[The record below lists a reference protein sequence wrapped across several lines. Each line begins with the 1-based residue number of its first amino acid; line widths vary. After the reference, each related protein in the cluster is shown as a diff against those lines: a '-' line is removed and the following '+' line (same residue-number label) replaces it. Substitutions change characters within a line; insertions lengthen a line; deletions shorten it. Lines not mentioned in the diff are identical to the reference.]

1 MDAKQI
7 ISDLYTSSDLRACL
21 ARIRPVEIQEEVLQH
36 TFTELLFKPEA
47 EILDLHQRNKLT
59 AYVAKMLVNMVRWQ
73 RSSFRKLQAKETPL
87 ESVIDL
93 LDDIAVD
100 EIIVPLQKIH
110 WYEAK
115 ILELYA
121 ELGTYRKVAEVTGIP
136 HISVFHTVQNARR
149 NIKKHIEL

>member
-21 ARIRPVEIQEEVLQH
+21 ARIRPVEIQEDVLQH
-36 TFTELLFKPEA
+36 TFTELLCKPEA
-47 EILDLHQRNKLT
+47 DILDLHARNKLT

-73 RSSFRKLQAKETPL
+73 RSSFRKLEAKETPL
-87 ESVIDL
+87 ESLTDV
-93 LDDIAVD
+93 LDEIAVD
-100 EIIVPLQKIH
+100 EIVIPLHKIH

-121 ELGTYRKVAEVTGIP
+121 ELRSYRKVSEATGIP
-136 HISVFHTVQNARR
+136 HISIYHTVQNARK

>member
-36 TFTELLFKPEA
+36 TFTELLCKPEA
-47 EILDLHQRNKLT
+47 EILDLHARNKLT

-73 RSSFRKLQAKETPL
+73 RSSFRKLEAKETPL
-87 ESVIDL
+87 ESLTDV
-93 LDDIAVD
+93 LDEIAVD
-100 EIIVPLQKIH
+100 EIVIPLHKIH

-121 ELGTYRKVAEVTGIP
+121 DLGTYRKVAEVTGIP
-136 HISVFHTVQNARR
+136 HISIFHTVQNARK

>member
-1 MDAKQI
+1 MNAKQI
-7 ISDLYTSSDLRACL
+7 IADLYTSTDLRACL
-21 ARIRPVEIQEEVLQH
+21 AKIRPVEIQEEVLQH
-36 TFTELLFKPEA
+36 TFTELLCKPEA
-47 EILDLHQRNKLT
+47 DILDLYQRNKLT
-59 AYVAKMLVNMVRWQ
+59 AYVAKMLVNMVRWE

-87 ESVIDL
+87 ESFTDL
-93 LDDIAVD
+93 VDDIQVD
-100 EIIVPLQKIH
+100 EIVVPLQKIH

-136 HISVFHTVQNARR
+136 HISIFHTVQNARR